1 MANLQLEALKK
12 AFREFPVTIGDLVK
26 KNPKELACLGFNFS
40 DLDVS
45 FKKSFF
51 QFSAYYKEVPY
62 LEKKKCKA
70 FLEELK
76 NAPEKIKEAFEKAK
90 SMQHGGGDVDKGSD
104 KK

>member
-12 AFREFPVTIGDLVK
+12 AFREFPMTIGDLVK

-51 QFSAYYKEVPY
+51 QLSAYYKDVPQAD
-62 LEKKKCKA
+62 KKKCES
-70 FLEELK
+70 FLKELK
-76 NAPEKIKEAFEKAK
+76 NAPEKIREAFEKAAEV
-90 SMQHGGGDVDKGSD
+90 Q
-104 KK
+104 

>member
-12 AFREFPVTIGDLVK
+12 AFREFPIQIGDLVK

-51 QFSAYYKEVPY
+51 QLSAYYKEVPY
-62 LEKKKCKA
+62 ANKKTCKK

-76 NAPEKIKEAFEKAK
+76 NAPEKMKEAFEKAK
-90 SMQHGGGDVDKGSD
+90 QV
-104 KK
+104 